1 MKRFMVCMDISVPIE
16 VEVEALDC
24 ADAATVAKH
33 NYNKNHYVGVVDKS
47 MADGN
52 DIVEVVD
59 VEEIHG

>member
-1 MKRFMVCMDISVPIE
+1 MSSLFLK
-16 VEVEALDC
+16 
-24 ADAATVAKH
+24 AKH
-33 NYNKNHYVGVVDKS
+33 NYNKNHYVDVVDKS